1 MTTLIATLALLAPS
15 GAADPTSDD
24 IASVGFKDAS
34 FVARVKVGN
43 QNELNKINKDFGQ
56 SYRFKWTKV
65 QVKEPFKLRLESTV
79 DDTDI
84 TFVLNGATR
93 LLRVPKARISNR
105 ENLAKSPGKRQT
117 LLDFGIITP
126 SLFADLFNA
135 KFVRVDRRTND
146 LVFDLTYKP
155 SLDDTSRHRV
165 WVDPEKRYVTRREW
179 YAQNERQLATF
190 YYEEPKQQN
199 GVWFPTRLTV
209 RNAEDKVA
217 GVTNY
222 EELKLN
228 SGIADSVFAVN

>member
-1 MTTLIATLALLAPS
+1 MTTLIATFALLAPI
-15 GAADPTSDD
+15 GADPTVDD
-24 IASVGFKDAS
+24 IASVAFRDAS

-43 QNELNKINKDFGQ
+43 QTELNKINKDFGQ

-117 LLDFGIITP
+117 LLDFGLITP
-126 SLFADLFNA
+126 SLFTDLFNA

-155 SLDDTSRHRV
+155 ALDDTSRHRV

-199 GVWFPTRLTV
+199 GVWFPTKLTV

-217 GVTNY
+217 GVTSY

-228 SGIADSVFAVN
+228 SGIADTVFAVN